1 MVIQNP
7 TMPALADSPTI
18 RAMLVA
24 ENHAPVLAAADA
36 AHAAAASPF
45 EAPRLRQLGA
55 AFFADLN
62 PTPLAAPHWIAHDHR
77 TAQSLQLPTGWHED
91 ATWLHTLSGNP
102 GLPVQPLATVYSGHQ
117 FGVWAGQL
125 GDGRA
130 ILLGER
136 AGLEVQLKGAGP
148 TPFSRRADGRAVLR
162 SSVREFLASQAMRG
176 LGIPSTSALCLTGSP
191 ATVWREQAETAAV
204 VTRVAP
210 SFIRFGHFEHFAA
223 KGDTASL
230 QQLADFVIAQ
240 YYPACLAA
248 SESPYLALLRAVT
261 QRSAELVAL
270 WQSVGFCHGVLNTDN
285 MSILGLTLDYGPF
298 QFLDAFD
305 PAHICN
311 HSDTQGRYAFNRQ
324 PGVVYWNLFCLG
336 QALLPLIDDH
346 DATVA
351 VLETFKPTYA
361 QAFDLAMARKLGF
374 SAADPAL
381 TPLHTSA
388 LELLAAQRVDF
399 TLFWRRLSQRA
410 AGMEDSARGVQDL
423 FIDPSAALAWLDTF
437 DRAHAQ
443 LPALSQ
449 APQMLRTNP
458 AVVLRNH
465 LGELAIR
472 AAQAG
477 DFAPLAQL
485 QSALDAPF
493 EEPLAYPHFTA
504 LPPDWAQ
511 GIEISCSS

>member
-1 MVIQNP
+1 MVIQNHAAP
-7 TMPALADSPTI
+7 GYADSPTI
-18 RAMLVA
+18 RAMLLA
-24 ENHAPVLAAADA
+24 ERKAPNPQAADPDA
-36 AHAAAASPF
+36 VATASPF
-45 EAPRLRQLGA
+45 DTARMRHLGA
-55 AFFADLN
+55 AFFADQN
-62 PTPLAAPHWIAHDHR
+62 PTPLTEPHWIAHDPQ
-77 TAQSLQLPTGWHED
+77 TARALDLPTGWEQDD
-91 ATWLHTLSGNP
+91 AWLHTLSGNP
-102 GLPVQPLATVYSGHQ
+102 GLPVQPMATVYSGHQ

-130 ILLGER
+130 LLLGER
-136 AGLEVQLKGAGP
+136 QGLEVQLKGAGP

-176 LGIPSTSALCLTGSP
+176 LGIPSTQALCLTGSP
-191 ATVWREQAETAAV
+191 ATVWRESAETAAV

-223 KGDTASL
+223 AGNDAAL
-230 QQLADFVIAQ
+230 RQLADFVISQ
-240 YYPACLAA
+240 HYPDCLAA

-261 QRSAELVAL
+261 QRSAELVAR
-270 WQSVGFCHGVLNTDN
+270 WQTVGFCHGVLNTDN

-336 QALLPLIDDH
+336 QALLLLIDDQ

-351 VLETFKPTYA
+351 ALETFKPVCA
-361 QAFDLAMARKLGF
+361 QAFDRAMARKLGF
-374 SAADPAL
+374 SAPDPAL

-399 TLFWRRLSQRA
+399 TLFWRRLSLRA
-410 AGMEDSARGVQDL
+410 AGMEDSTQSVRGL
-423 FIDPSAALAWLDTF
+423 FIDSAAADAWLKEF
-437 DRAHAQ
+437 DRAHDT
-443 LPALSQ
+443 LHALSQ
-449 APQMLRTNP
+449 PLSMLRENP

-472 AAQAG
+472 AAQQG
-477 DFAPLAQL
+477 NFVPLAQL
-485 QSALDAPF
+485 HNALNTPFDEPSANPA
-493 EEPLAYPHFTA
+493 FTA

>member
-7 TMPALADSPTI
+7 ALPWLADSLTI

-24 ENHAPVLAAADA
+24 ENHALVADA
-36 AHAAAASPF
+36 VNPALAAAASPF
-45 EAPRLRQLGA
+45 GAPRIRQLGA

-77 TAQSLQLPTGWHED
+77 TAQALQLPSGWHED
-91 ATWLHTLSGNP
+91 AAWLHTLSGNP

-162 SSVREFLASQAMRG
+162 SSVREFLASQAMRS

-204 VTRVAP
+204 VARVAP

-223 KGDTASL
+223 KGETESL
-230 QQLADFVIAQ
+230 QHLADFVIAQ
-240 YYPACLAA
+240 YYPGCLEA

-351 VLETFKPTYA
+351 VLETFKPAYA

-381 TPLHTSA
+381 IPLHTSA

-399 TLFWRRLSQRA
+399 TLFWRRLSLRA
-410 AGMEDSARGVQDL
+410 AGREDNAQRVQDL
-423 FIDPSAALAWLDTF
+423 FIDPSAALTWLETF

-472 AAQAG
+472 AAQGG
-477 DFAPLAQL
+477 DFDPLAQL
-485 QSALDAPF
+485 QSALDTPF
-493 EEPLAYPHFTA
+493 DEPLANPHFTA

>member
-1 MVIQNP
+1 MVIQNH
-7 TMPALADSPTI
+7 AGSGYADSPTI
-18 RAMLVA
+18 RSMLLA
-24 ENHAPVLAAADA
+24 ERQAPAPHA
-36 AHAAAASPF
+36 AHPGAMATTTPF
-45 EAPRLRQLGA
+45 DTARMRQLGA
-55 AFFADLN
+55 AFFAEQN
-62 PTPLAAPHWIAHDHR
+62 PSPLPAPHWIAHDPQ
-77 TAQSLQLPTGWHED
+77 TADALNMPTGWEQDD
-91 ATWLHTLSGNP
+91 AWLHTLSGNP

-136 AGLEVQLKGAGP
+136 QGLEVQLKGAGP

-176 LGIPSTSALCLTGSP
+176 LGIPSTQALCLTGSP

-223 KGDTASL
+223 AGEHEL
-230 QQLADFVIAQ
+230 LRRLADFVIAHH
-240 YYPACLAA
+240 YPACHDA

-305 PAHICN
+305 PAHVCN

-336 QALLPLIDDH
+336 QALLPLIDDQ

-351 VLETFKPTYA
+351 VLETFKPIYA
-361 QAFDLAMARKLGF
+361 RAFDLAMARKLGF
-374 SAADPAL
+374 AAADPAL

-399 TLFWRRLSQRA
+399 TLFWRRLSLRA
-410 AGMEDSARGVQDL
+410 AGREDSPQRVQDL
-423 FIDPSAALAWLDTF
+423 FIDPRAALAWLETF

-449 APQMLRTNP
+449 PLSMLRTNP

-472 AAQAG
+472 AAQGG

-485 QSALDAPF
+485 HSALDTPF
-493 EEPLAYPHFTA
+493 DAPLAHPQFTA
-504 LPPDWAQ
+504 LPPSWAQ
-511 GIEISCSS
+511 EIEISCSS

>member
-1 MVIQNP
+1 MRP
-7 TMPALADSPTI
+7 
-18 RAMLVA
+18 MLVA
-24 ENHAPVLAAADA
+24 DHQVSTS
-36 AHAAAASPF
+36 HAAAASAVAAASPF
-45 EAPRLRQLGA
+45 DTARMRQLGA
-55 AFFADLN
+55 AFFADHN
-62 PTPLAAPHWIAHDHR
+62 PTPLTEPHWIAHDHP
-77 TAQSLQLPTGWHED
+77 TARALDLPAGWAQD
-91 ATWLHTLSGNP
+91 AAWLHTLSGNP
-102 GLPVQPLATVYSGHQ
+102 GLPVQPMATVYSGHQ

-136 AGLEVQLKGAGP
+136 QGLEVQLKGAGP

-176 LGIPSTSALCLTGSP
+176 LGIPSSSALCLIGSP
-191 ATVWREQAETAAV
+191 TTVWREQAETAAV

-210 SFIRFGHFEHFAA
+210 SFIRFGHFEHFSA
-223 KGDTASL
+223 KGDFESL
-230 QQLADFVIAQ
+230 QQLADFVISHH
-240 YYPACLAA
+240 YPECLAA
-248 SESPYLALLRAVT
+248 DELPYLALLRAVT
-261 QRSAELVAL
+261 QRSAQLVAL

-351 VLETFKPTYA
+351 VLEAFKPAYA
-361 QAFDLAMARKLGF
+361 RAFDLAMARKLGF
-374 SAADPAL
+374 SVADPSL

-388 LELLAAQRVDF
+388 LELLAAQRADF
-399 TLFWRRLSQRA
+399 TLFWRRLSLRA
-410 AGMEDSARGVQDL
+410 GGSEDSAQRVQDL
-423 FIDPSAALAWLDTF
+423 FVDPSAALVWLDTF

-443 LPALSQ
+443 LSALSQ
-449 APQMLRTNP
+449 PTSMLRTNP

-472 AAQAG
+472 AAQGG
-477 DFAPLAQL
+477 DFVPLAQL
-485 QSALDAPF
+485 QRALDAPF
-493 EEPLAYPHFTA
+493 DEPLAHPEFTA